1 MEEHLPQQI
10 KQVWRIGAGLSLLWW
25 LAVTVGL
32 LVANHLWHWPLWL
45 IAISLGLALLHP
57 AIELALIPYRYA
69 FWRFRITD
77 TAVYLKEGAVFQKE
91 TAIPIRRIQNVTLEA
106 GPILRAHGL
115 QEVQIQTASTTDSLA
130 GVTTA
135 VANQLRDRILALA
148 KEARDDA

>member
-10 KQVWRIGAGLSLLWW
+10 KQVWRIGAGLALVWW

-32 LVANHLWHWPLWL
+32 LVANRLWGWPLWL
-45 IAISLGLALLHP
+45 IAISLGLALVHP
-57 AIELALIPYRYA
+57 SAELALIPYRYA

-77 TAVYLKEGAVFQKE
+77 TAVYLKEGALFQKE
-91 TAIPIRRIQNVTLEA
+91 TAIPISRIQNVTLSA

-115 QEVQIQTASTTDSLA
+115 QQVEIQTASTSDSLA
-130 GVTTA
+130 GVTA
-135 VANQLRDRILALA
+135 EVADRLRDRILALA